1 MSLQVF
7 LQAQL
12 LGSEDFLAAQSPD
25 GQDNAANFAGRS
37 SWLNLICEVLPR
49 ALLAELKLSRML
61 LGSSSAEQFFL
72 VLAEEDIARANAFLG
87 SAASAISALSR
98 HTLRLVWVST
108 ENLGTWPI
116 ASKRLEDA
124 LGARLSTPLA
134 DSHDA
139 PIFSPFAAP
148 PSDDDGMYFSRF
160 GQNFPSAS
168 RIGWSKEHPAYVL
181 CGEGEYTWPLR
192 DQSEV
197 DDEGILFPRRFA
209 TDDESGAPASLAQL
223 AQRADGAP
231 HWGVLRGDVDQF
243 ALRLQRATSVEEY
256 LHLSV
261 LVKEFFAGELAVL
274 CTMPEFWRK
283 VRILYRGGDDFA
295 VAGSWDAL
303 ILLGREMH
311 RLFEKFVEHNP
322 ELFTGVE
329 GKTLSTALAIAPE
342 LDTPIASVFEE
353 AGVNLRAAKASE
365 PGSFHL
371 FGRTLEWKRLSDA
384 EELKTSL
391 LRLVREYRFAPD
403 YIHDLASVYRE
414 SFSGRAARRSKNA
427 RVDKPWRTYMR
438 ISRVIP
444 QTRSKEVVNLKNTIV
459 THLLGKRTSGLKLR
473 PSARVGLEWAR
484 LAAES

>member
-12 LGSEDFLAAQSPD
+12 LGSEDFLAAQSAD
-25 GQDNAANFAGRS
+25 GQEDTANFAGRS
-37 SWLNLICEVLPR
+37 AWLNLICEVLPR

-72 VLAEEDIARANAFLG
+72 VLAEEEIARANAFLG
-87 SAASAISALSR
+87 SAASAFSALSR
-98 HTLRLVWVST
+98 HTLRLVWVTT

-116 ASKRLEDA
+116 ARKRLEDA
-124 LGARLSTPLA
+124 LSARLTTPLA
-134 DSHDA
+134 ESHG
-139 PIFSPFAAP
+139 PEIFSPFATPIAG
-148 PSDDDGMYFSRF
+148 DDGAYFSRF
-160 GQNFPSAS
+160 GQNFPSAT
-168 RIGWSKEHPAYVL
+168 RVGWSKQHPAYVL
-181 CGEGEYTWPLR
+181 CDEGEYSWPLR
-192 DQSEV
+192 DHSEG
-197 DDEGILFPRRFA
+197 DDDGILFPRRFA
-209 TDDESGAPASLAQL
+209 TDDESGGPASLSQL
-223 AQRADGAP
+223 AHRADGSA
-231 HWGVLRGDVDQF
+231 HWGLLRGDVDQF
-243 ALRLQRATSVEEY
+243 ALRLERAASVEEH
-256 LHLSV
+256 LHLSII
-261 LVKEFFAGELAVL
+261 VKEFFAGELALL
-274 CTMPEFWRK
+274 CTLPEFWRK

-311 RLFEKFVEHNP
+311 RLFDKFVEHNP
-322 ELFTGVE
+322 ELFSGVE

-365 PGSFHL
+365 PGSFYL

-391 LRLVREYRFAPD
+391 LRLVRDYRFSPD

-414 SFSGRAARRSKNA
+414 SFSARAVRRSKSA